1 MKLAA
6 VICLNMNSAPVSC
19 CRSAMIPHDAPR
31 SQCHYDAAAH
41 PCLPASSPRHI
52 STSPPLPTPALT
64 PPLSSHPVL
73 ASSSSVC
80 SQDVLDQA
88 AAIRELRE
96 RMTRPLPTYPEP
108 KRTKVHWDFLLEEME
123 WMAKEFSRERG
134 WKLKQ
139 NKRFAKMVQRHKE
152 SSAEMKIK
160 EEEQSI
166 RRKATTMAKQVRPG
180 GCGGCN
186 VCSCSQ

>member
-1 MKLAA
+1 
-6 VICLNMNSAPVSC
+6 
-19 CRSAMIPHDAPR
+19 MIPTPR
-31 SQCHYDAAAH
+31 CDG
-41 PCLPASSPRHI
+41 PPLPASNPRHI
-52 STSPPLPTPALT
+52 RTSPSPSPATHPTSTLPSPFPSFC
-64 PPLSSHPVL
+64 PPLL
-73 ASSSSVC
+73 

-96 RMTRPLPTYPEP
+96 RMTRQLPVFPEP

-152 SSAEMKIK
+152 SSADLKIK
-160 EEEQSI
+160 EEEQQI
-166 RRKATTMAKQVRPG
+166 RRKATTMAKQVRCAG
-180 GCGGCN
+180 FYGCDGC
-186 VCSCSQ
+186 CCCQ